1 MPRISSAKAIWFFFI
16 IAALI
21 IGLVLV
27 AVTSLPFETIKPRL
41 DRLASDKSLESF
53 TPSLQARL
61 SPLKWVGSIFLL
73 FAWIAVAVRNRSQR
87 LVHWVLGH
95 LKLAFKKLSTDFD
108 KLLLSLRG
116 LAREKNHLLVLG
128 IVFVLGIVNSAM
140 LLSRPMWYDEAY
152 TFNAFASRPLWR
164 IVTDYHLP
172 NNHVF
177 HSVLVHLAYR
187 AFGNHPWVVR
197 LPAFLAGVSLIPAG
211 YLAARMFFS
220 TDTAL
225 VASALI
231 AFFPILINYTTN
243 ARGYTL
249 VSLFTLLLLGL
260 GAYLKHRDNRAAW
273 ALMILFSVLGL
284 YTVPTMLFPFGAI
297 SLWLLLSRL
306 FQRKNALRFDPF
318 LRHLI
323 LFGVLTAL
331 LVLLLYTPIVLVTG
345 MEKIVG
351 STFVAS
357 IDGQRF
363 WRVLV
368 RRLTQ
373 TWDVFTKGVPTIVV
387 WILVLGF
394 VVAAIFRWKKMAFP
408 FILVLFSAAV
418 VLLRRV
424 VPFDRMWLFA
434 VPIFLIWAAAGLV
447 FIFDH
452 TLDAWLKRWPTARV
466 TLQIGLLVLLCAP
479 MIVTGAAY
487 HHKRDATQAYA
498 RNLVLEL
505 QDELTHTDVVV
516 TTFPDDAPIRYYIEF
531 YDVGSEGI
539 FSYQSGEFQ
548 RAIVLVNEPRGQ
560 TIESVLEKQGFPLE
574 WLDMQSAETI
584 GQHKHVTIYAVEH
597 R

>member
-1 MPRISSAKAIWFFFI
+1 MPRISPAKAILGFFI

-27 AVTSLPFETIKPRL
+27 AVTSLPFETVEPRL
-41 DRLASDKSLESF
+41 DRLASDDSLESF

-73 FAWIAVAVRNRSQR
+73 FAGIVVAARNRMQQLIQR
-87 LVHWVLGH
+87 GLDHI
-95 LKLAFKKLSTDFD
+95 KLASKKLSSDFD
-108 KLLLSLRG
+108 RLLLSLRG
-116 LAREKNHLLVLG
+116 LAREKNHLIVLG

-177 HSVLVHLAYR
+177 HSVLVHFACR

-220 TDTAL
+220 PDTAL

-260 GAYLKHRDNRAAW
+260 GAYLKHRDNRVAW
-273 ALMILFSVLGL
+273 ALMMLFSVLGL

-297 SLWLLLSRL
+297 SLWLLLSSL

-323 LFGVLTAL
+323 LFGVLTAM

-357 IDGQRF
+357 IEEQRF
-363 WRVLV
+363 WRVLA

-373 TWDVFTKGVPTIVV
+373 TWDVFTKGVPAIIAS
-387 WILVLGF
+387 ILVSGF
-394 VVAAIFRWKKMAFP
+394 VVTTIFRWKKMAFP
-408 FILVLFSAAV
+408 LILVLFSAAV

-434 VPIFLIWAAAGLV
+434 VPIFLIWAGAGLV

-452 TLDAWLKRWPTARV
+452 TLGAWLKRWPTARV
-466 TLQIGLLVLLCAP
+466 ALQIGLLVLFCAP
-479 MIVTGAAY
+479 MIVTGTAY

-498 RNLVLEL
+498 RNLVLDL
-505 QDELTHTDVVV
+505 QDELAPTDVVV
-516 TTFPDDAPIRYYIEF
+516 TTFPDDAPIRYYIEL
-531 YDVGSEGI
+531 YDVGGGDV
-539 FSYQSGEFQ
+539 FSYQEDDFQ

-560 TIESVLEKQGFPLE
+560 TIESVLKKQNFPSVLVE
-574 WLDMQSAETI
+574 LDTAEEI
-584 GQHKHVTIYAVEH
+584 GQHKHLTIYGVEH